1 MNIKN
6 AERQYEIVLNM
17 TEDELQEL
25 RTQIN
30 DLFVQHLSQIDKH
43 QRVWELSHVLTLA
56 QNNADA
62 G

>member
-30 DLFVQHLSQIDKH
+30 DLFVQHLSQIDK
-43 QRVWELSHVLTLA
+43 L
-56 QNNADA
+56 
-62 G
+62 